1 MATKSPSASP
11 TGGDTP
17 KRARK
22 THTLEER
29 LEVLDRAE
37 KGQQNSVIQAALGM
51 NEATVRCIKRN
62 ATKIQELAMRFFSK
76 KNNKRKNSNR

>member
-1 MATKSPSASP
+1 MATKHPSASP
-11 TGGDTP
+11 AGSDMP

-37 KGQQNSVIQAALGM
+37 KGQRNSVIQTALGM
-51 NEATVRCIKRN
+51 NEATVKCIKCN
-62 ATKIQELAMRFFSK
+62 AMKIRESARRFFSK
-76 KNNKRKNSNR
+76 KNKRKNSNR